1 MEIRSVLQT
10 LWHQRSALAMVL
22 AVGVA
27 VALAADMRVQPT
39 YTATAS
45 VLMVPGTNESD
56 GAPTTTTKPLLSD
69 DLPMLAQTNTV
80 LDRVSRDMGSSVG
93 PEALYRRIRTDVYQ
107 NSNVMTIRF
116 ADASA
121 QQAVRGANAVADE
134 VVHYYREIAT
144 SRFDSLAA
152 DIKQQIAGRQQELQT
167 IDAALK
173 KSTAAYPYIEDG
185 AGSSDATSM
194 NARLIHL
201 LAERDELL
209 ATLSGDAAQA
219 DVTDQRTSEVTPLA
233 RQQAANDDPMYRN
246 VREQYG
252 RDATQLRLDQ
262 TRFSSNYPGLAELQD
277 IVSREQARLSGD
289 EHRLAA
295 QSLSGTQPY
304 ADALAEQNH
313 AHSLVANDRA
323 KLQQL
328 QSTIVALQAQLGKAS
343 SRGTEV
349 EALRRQRASAESAYQ
364 LLSTR
369 LITALADRAAA
380 ASTGSLMVFD
390 RASYAGRSPY
400 TRPAVITTAVM
411 IVTLWI
417 AITLAFVLEA
427 LDRRFRTPAT
437 IESVYGSPV
446 LGVVG

>member
-1 MEIRSVLQT
+1 MDIRSVLQT
-10 LWHQRSALAMVL
+10 LWNQRSAIAMVL
-22 AVGVA
+22 AAGIA
-27 VALAADMRVQPT
+27 VALAADMRVQPA
-39 YTATAS
+39 YTANAS

-80 LDRVSRDMGSSVG
+80 LDRVSRDLGSSVG

-107 NSNVMTIRF
+107 NSNVMTIQF
-116 ADASA
+116 ADASP

-134 VVHYYREIAT
+134 VVHYYRAIAT

-185 AGSSDATSM
+185 SGSTDGTSM

-201 LAERDELL
+201 LGERDELL

-219 DVTDQRTSEVTPLA
+219 NVTDQRTSEVTPLA

-289 EHRLAA
+289 EHKLAA
-295 QSLSGTQPY
+295 QPLSGTQPY
-304 ADALAEQNH
+304 ADALAEQNR
-313 AHSLVANDRA
+313 AHSVVANDRA

-328 QSTIVALQAQLGKAS
+328 HGTIAELQTELVKSS
-343 SRGTEV
+343 SRGTAV

-411 IVTLWI
+411 MVTLWI
-417 AITLAFVLEA
+417 AITLAFILEA
-427 LDRRFRTPAT
+427 RDRRFRTPAT